1 MKVNFREMN
10 YRRERIKLFRNSNPE
25 QGGVCSFGGFLFE
38 IFGKLFF
45 ILQIVGACHCTVAL
59 VDEEKRYLCELR
71 IIGRQLLLPGYN
83 ETRLFNAPCQ
93 FIVVTIGE
101 FSIREWVV
109 LIILFRYE

>member
-1 MKVNFREMN
+1 MGFARSADFCLK
-10 YRRERIKLFRNSNPE
+10 YSA
-25 QGGVCSFGGFLFE
+25 SFL
-38 IFGKLFF
+38 F